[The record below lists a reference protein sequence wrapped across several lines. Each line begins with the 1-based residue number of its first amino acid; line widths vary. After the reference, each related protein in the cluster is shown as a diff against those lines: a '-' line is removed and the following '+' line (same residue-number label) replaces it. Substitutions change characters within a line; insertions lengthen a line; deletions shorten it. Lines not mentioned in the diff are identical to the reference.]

1 VPSNGKIAIS
11 NAELAALQV
20 ALRECGNSK
29 VPMRVALGI
38 VEVQRQIKGRIDDV
52 NELNRRLVEEHGV
65 PAEGEDV
72 ATQVSAEMPGWP
84 LYVEAFN
91 ELMRAEM
98 HFEEAL
104 TLYEREDSYGW
115 TPDGNAAIELTANTI
130 FDMGDLL
137 KVQKKE
143 GKD

>member
-1 VPSNGKIAIS
+1 MPSNGKIAIS

-38 VEVQRQIKGRIDDV
+38 VEVQRQIKSRMSDV
-52 NELNRRLVEEHGV
+52 SEINTGLVAEHGV
-65 PAEGEDV
+65 PKEGEDV
-72 ATQVSAEMPGWP
+72 ARQVSSDMPGWASY
-84 LYVEAFN
+84 LTAFN
-91 ELMRAEM
+91 ELMGAEM
-98 HFEEAL
+98 HFDEPFI
-104 TLYEREDSYGW
+104 LYEREDSYGW

-137 KVQKKE
+137 KVEKK
-143 GKD
+143 K